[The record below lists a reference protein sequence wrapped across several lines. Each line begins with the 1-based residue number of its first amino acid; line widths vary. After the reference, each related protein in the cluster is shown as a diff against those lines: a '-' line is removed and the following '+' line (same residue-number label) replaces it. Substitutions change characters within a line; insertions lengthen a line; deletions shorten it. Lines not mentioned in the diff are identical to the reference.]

1 MNPLPKKSGRKFFLA
16 LGNLVFR
23 LAPSLRPLAC
33 AAVVVLGPALAT
45 AEEPVPY
52 QHPTLAIPYAWQ
64 KPTMD
69 GVIHDAEWEQA
80 ASVNALQTTGQQ
92 INARQTRFWI
102 MWDEENFY
110 VAMRSPL
117 RQGERPIQRHRGSE
131 PGVNLDV
138 IFDDSYEIWV
148 SVGATDTLT
157 GQPDCST
164 HFMANFSGGK
174 YDAIHQPAVGNSR
187 TSSYDTGWKPVNR
200 LTEDN
205 AWEMEVVIP
214 RESLGTTE
222 RPFHDGMI
230 MRGLFARNFKRP
242 WEQANFE
249 GTGDFSV
256 IKSHSEFIL
265 SKTAPALHL
274 LSVGDAEKGTI
285 GLHLAAFGQTDTKI
299 RWLFQSEAVTREG
312 TTAVAKGRLTEV
324 VNEPKLAE
332 PGPGN
337 FRITVTGEDGGV
349 LLDWQ
354 AKREFSRASRMVP
367 PAPDQPEQKPVREF
381 YNPATEVLEDR
392 GDVLDLG
399 ITFNPLRDYAR
410 VFGDFI
416 NFDNRDAIHEISI
429 VVSDAEG
436 KEIQRATANLDKDA
450 YARALLKF
458 DNLALGTYTTRL
470 ECLDKDGKIVA
481 SKESTFAKE
490 DLAKKYEW
498 WNTTRGSIEKV
509 IAPWTPVTLKN
520 DVFGIWGREMEIGPA
535 GIPARVT
542 TQGQDILAGP
552 GQLAATLA
560 DGRKVVAE
568 GVKTKTVFDE
578 DHRKIVEVTSTLGDI
593 DIQSEVRVEFDGM
606 YKVTMTLTPRQPVT
620 LKDLRV
626 VLPYREAMGDYIHAV
641 TAEIRSGYWYGYT
654 PQGEGR
660 VWASTDLNDKTMK
673 VGSFIPY
680 VWLGS
685 TKGGLSWFADS
696 DEGWIPNDK
705 VPAIE
710 IERNREAQVDLV
722 LNLISEETTLDAPRT
737 ITFALQA
744 SPVKEMPSG
753 WRGYNWWCGDTFKN
767 YAHEEN
773 LIFSSTPFVVPEYA
787 EKAKSLVEAQH
798 KAGRPAVP
806 YFIHSALLP
815 KQWIPELKDLEDE
828 WTSNF
833 NAYGAK
839 SLVYEDSLNDYMIHN
854 WSKWAEEFG
863 IDGYYIDNM
872 VPMQCDK
879 VEAGRGYLLPDGRI
893 QPAFQMFGTREYF
906 LRSRAAF
913 LEQNPKSM
921 IVIHMT
927 NCMILPWIA
936 AADLTYDGE
945 HHVIYP
951 EMDKTFMDFW
961 SLERMR
967 VDYPGQWGVPVDFM
981 HKYER
986 EGEWDPV
993 KLHLAMRAY
1002 FATVTLHD
1010 ALPYGNNNGQARNLI
1025 AQRDAFGIGEDDV
1038 RFLAYWDDTG
1048 LQAKGED
1055 IKLAGWQRPDKLL
1068 LLVTNF
1074 GEAQDAEVTLDTAKL
1089 GWGGATLSVTDA
1101 EAGFKHQASRRV
1113 RKTDEELAQ
1122 DKARFEQ
1129 AEAERIAKNPTA
1141 KPKPYKQNPW
1151 RNESVIAWSG
1161 DENKPVQLKGTT
1173 LTVPVERHNYRLLI
1187 VEKK

>member
-1 MNPLPKKSGRKFFLA
+1 MKSPASLSAPSSLA
-16 LGNLVFR
+16 
-23 LAPSLRPLAC
+23 ASLRPLAC
-33 AAVVVLGPALAT
+33 AAAVALGLAT
-45 AEEPVPY
+45 AAAKEPAPY
-52 QHPTLAIPYAWQ
+52 KHPTLAIPYAWQ

-69 GVIHDAEWEQA
+69 GVINAAEWEQA
-80 ASVNALQTTGQQ
+80 ASFNALQTTGQQ

-117 RQGERPIQRHRGSE
+117 REGERPVQQHRGRE
-131 PGVNLDV
+131 LGVDEDV
-138 IFDDSYEIWV
+138 VFDDSYEIWI

-157 GQPDCST
+157 GQPNCAT
-164 HFMANFSGGK
+164 QFLANFAGARS
-174 YDAIHQPAVGNSR
+174 DALHQPEVGNSR
-187 TSSYDTGWKPVNR
+187 MSSYDTNWEPRSR
-200 LTEDN
+200 LTDN
-205 AWEMEVVIP
+205 NEWEMEVVIP

-222 RPFHDGMI
+222 RPFHEGMT

-242 WEQANFE
+242 WEQPSFE
-249 GTGDFSV
+249 GIGDFSV
-256 IKSHSEFIL
+256 IKGHSEFIL

-274 LSVGDAEKGTI
+274 LSVGDAVKGQI

-299 RWLFQSEAVTREG
+299 RWLFQSDTVTREG
-312 TTAVAKGRLTEV
+312 TATVAKGRLTEV
-324 VNEPKLAE
+324 VNEPGLAE
-332 PGPGN
+332 PGSGN

-349 LLDWQ
+349 MLDWQ
-354 AKREFSRASRMVP
+354 AKREFSRASRPVRP
-367 PAPDQPEQKPVREF
+367 SPDQKPVREV
-381 YNPATEVLEDR
+381 YNPATEVLKDR
-392 GDVLDLG
+392 GDELMVG
-399 ITFNPLRDYAR
+399 ITFNPVRDYAS

-416 NFDNRDAIHEISI
+416 NFDNREAIKEITI
-429 VVSDAEG
+429 VVSDADG
-436 KEIQRATANLDKDA
+436 KEIQRATTTLDEHA
-450 YARALLKF
+450 YAKALLRF
-458 DNLALGTYTTRL
+458 DDLKLGTYSVRL
-470 ECLDKDGKIVA
+470 ECLDKDGQIVA

-490 DLAKKYEW
+490 DLAKKYDW

-520 DVFGIWGREMEIGPA
+520 GVFGIWGREMEIGPA
-535 GIPARVT
+535 GLPARVT

-552 GQLAATLA
+552 GRLEATLA
-560 DGRKVVAE
+560 DGQKVVAE
-568 GVKTKTVFDE
+568 GVEMKTLFDK
-578 DHRKIVEVTSTLGDI
+578 DHRKIVEVSSRLGDL
-593 DIQSEVRVEFDGM
+593 DIKSEVRTEFDGM

-626 VLPYREAMGDYIHAV
+626 VLPYRESMGNYIHAV

-654 PQGEGR
+654 PKGEGR

-685 TKGGLSWFADS
+685 TKGGLCWFADS

-710 IERNREAQVDLV
+710 IQRNREAQVDLV

-753 WRGYNWWCGDTFKN
+753 WRGFNWWTGDTFKQ
-767 YAHEEN
+767 YAHEQN
-773 LIFSSTPFVVPEYA
+773 MIFASTPFVVPEYA
-787 EKAKSLVEAQH
+787 EQAKKMVEAQH
-798 KAGRPAVP
+798 KGGRPAVP

-815 KQWIPELKDLEDE
+815 GQWIPELKDLQDE

-833 NAYGAK
+833 NSYGAK
-839 SLVYEDSLNDYMIHN
+839 SLVYEGSLNDYMIHN

-879 VEAGRGYLLPDGRI
+879 VEAGRGYRLPDGRI

-921 IVIHMT
+921 IVLHMT
-927 NCMILPWIA
+927 NCMILPWVA
-936 AADLTYDGE
+936 AADLTFDGE

-986 EGEWDPV
+986 VGEWDPA
-993 KLHLAMRAY
+993 KLHRAMRAW
-1002 FATVTLHD
+1002 FAMVMLHD
-1010 ALPYGNNNGQARNLI
+1010 ALPYGNHNGQARNLI
-1025 AQRDAFGIGEDDV
+1025 AQRDAFGIGADDV

-1048 LQAKGED
+1048 LQAKGDD

-1068 LLVTNF
+1068 LLVANL

-1101 EAGFKHQASRRV
+1101 ETGFKQQASRRV
-1113 RKTDEELAQ
+1113 RKTAEELAQ

-1129 AEAERIAKNPTA
+1129 AEAKRLAKNPGA
-1141 KPKPYKQNPW
+1141 EPKPFKENPW
-1151 RNESVIAWSG
+1151 RNEPVTAWNG
-1161 DENKPVQLKGTT
+1161 DDNQPVQLNGTT
-1173 LTVPVERHNYRLLI
+1173 LTVPVERHNYRLLV
-1187 VEKK
+1187 VERK